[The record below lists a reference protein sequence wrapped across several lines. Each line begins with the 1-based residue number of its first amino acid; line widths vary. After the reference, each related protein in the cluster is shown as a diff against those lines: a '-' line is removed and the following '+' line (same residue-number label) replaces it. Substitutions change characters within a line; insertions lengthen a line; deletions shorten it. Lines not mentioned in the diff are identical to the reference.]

1 LIAVDGLTDPQNL
14 GAIVRSDEALGAHGL
29 VLPQRRNAGLT
40 GSVAKVAAGALEHL
54 PVARVV
60 NLNRSLDALKQ
71 EGYRVIGLAAEGT
84 VTLEE
89 AELSGPLVLV
99 TGSEADGLSL
109 LTRRSCD
116 QLVRIPLRGTTPS
129 LNASVATA
137 LLLYEVA
144 RRSWMAGLRGT
155 APAPRLERPALPEPV
170 AEVVAAEPELDVV
183 SAEPEAASVGGEAAA
198 QGTDQGHGPPALDAV
213 QEAGREAADAQ
224 SQSPGSSALS
234 EPMSLGEPVALGE
247 LSDTDHPP
255 TLSSANL
262 SSANQPS
269 ANQPAPSQH
278 PSPWL
283 QSSSPAPEAMLEREA
298 SALSDAADSGAADS
312 DAVDSRAADSNAADS
327 GAADTGSVSSLLPP
341 RGGENAV
348 ASEAGIAQEPRLA
361 EAAPRESPSDAP
373 QRDPLT
379 ADASPTDATPAE
391 ATASEATASEAT
403 ASEAPASEALAS
415 DVLTPAASS
424 RGSLT
429 VLEDPAAAA
438 AAKSGDPSLQRGVPA
453 ASTPPFDDVEA
464 TPVASAIA
472 GPFSAALASPGTGTA
487 PSPRSAAPGP
497 AGQEE
502 SVGPTPEVASAVD
515 QDVSL

>member
-1 LIAVDGLTDPQNL
+1 G
-14 GAIVRSDEALGAHGL
+14 
-29 VLPQRRNAGLT
+29 
-40 GSVAKVAAGALEHL
+40 
-54 PVARVV
+54 
-60 NLNRSLDALKQ
+60 
-71 EGYRVIGLAAEGT
+71 
-84 VTLEE
+84 
-89 AELSGPLVLV
+89 
-99 TGSEADGLSL
+99 
-109 LTRRSCD
+109 
-116 QLVRIPLRGTTPS
+116 
-129 LNASVATA
+129 
-137 LLLYEVA
+137 
-144 RRSWMAGLRGT
+144 
-155 APAPRLERPALPEPV
+155 
-170 AEVVAAEPELDVV
+170 
-183 SAEPEAASVGGEAAA
+183 
-198 QGTDQGHGPPALDAV
+198 
-213 QEAGREAADAQ
+213 AAD
-224 SQSPGSSALS
+224 S
-234 EPMSLGEPVALGE
+234 
-247 LSDTDHPP
+247 
-255 TLSSANL
+255 N
-262 SSANQPS
+262 
-269 ANQPAPSQH
+269 
-278 PSPWL
+278 
-283 QSSSPAPEAMLEREA
+283 
-298 SALSDAADSGAADS
+298 AADSG
-312 DAVDSRAADSNAADS
+312 AADSNAADS

-403 ASEAPASEALAS
+403 PSEATASEAPASEALAS

-472 GPFSAALASPGTGTA
+472 GPFSAALARPGTGTA

-502 SVGPTPEVASAVD
+502 SVGPTPEVASAFD